1 MSVRVIDFACVSS
14 IFLPQSETVM
24 NVCLLTIWVYWQ
36 VGKTCIEGVSD
47 HLEYFIEKTEPVCN
61 SVFCS
66 VSMICISFNNLHI
79 AHRFYIVSFS
89 KQEKC
94 VVVLCVRFGC
104 ICVCVFFIVIS
115 GERWFHVWL
124 IHVLVEI
131 IDYQFFVIFF
141 HLLKILLTYFTTIK
155 DFITG
160 NIFCIAFCRS
170 LFVLLSF
177 FSLPF
182 NCLHFSNFRLL
193 IITLVSLYFPFYD
206 PHELFRF

>member
-104 ICVCVFFIVIS
+104 ICVCIFHCDFMWEVIPCLVDTCIGRNYWLSVFCHI
-115 GERWFHVWL
+115 
-124 IHVLVEI
+124 
-131 IDYQFFVIFF
+131 
-141 HLLKILLTYFTTIK
+141 
-155 DFITG
+155 
-160 NIFCIAFCRS
+160 
-170 LFVLLSF
+170 LSF
-177 FSLPF
+177 IKNITDLLYNNQRLYYWEHF
-182 NCLHFSNFRLL
+182 LHSIL
-193 IITLVSLYFPFYD
+193 
-206 PHELFRF
+206 